1 MRKTGSLLTG
11 LLILSALSSFSQ
23 ITPVVQPATPAPA
36 AAGMYPNTGMATEDE
51 FNRRGRLYNT
61 AYYVMVDG
69 QKVMGTYFWD
79 PEWLEG
85 SLITGD
91 NRLVNVY
98 KFKYDSYHQSVFFLT
113 EKDSLEVDEEVKE
126 FTLRQPTGDSVKSF
140 RFINS
145 NQYKKGEKA
154 NYYQLLV
161 DKDKGQLLKLNQ
173 KKVTDL
179 SEGIAVNEGKKYF
192 EETAQYF
199 YYNKE
204 KKKLIK
210 LKLTETA
217 VQSALGLDEKQA
229 QDIQGHNGNMAIEKD
244 LISFVEEALSKK

>member
-1 MRKTGSLLTG
+1 MRKTGSLLSG
-11 LLILSALSSFSQ
+11 LLILSAIPSFSQ
-23 ITPVVQPATPAPA
+23 VTPVVQPTTPAPVA
-36 AAGMYPNTGMATEDE
+36 SGMYPNTGMATEDE

-61 AYYVMVDG
+61 AYYVMIDG

-91 NRLVNVY
+91 NRLINVY

-126 FTLRQPTGDSVKSF
+126 FTLKQRIGDSVKAS

-154 NYYQLLV
+154 NYYQVLV
-161 DKDKGQLLKLNQ
+161 DKDNGQLLRLNQ
-173 KKVTDL
+173 KRVTDL

-210 LKLTETA
+210 LKLTEA
-217 VQSALGLDEKQA
+217 SVQSALGLDDKQM
-229 QDIQGHNGNMAIEKD
+229 QDLQIGNRNLAIEKD
-244 LISFVEEALSKK
+244 LVSVVEEALSKK